1 MNWERFPI
9 TVVDLSAVKSTDA
22 LGHLKAGA
30 SPNVIAFVNALH
42 KSGVG
47 VFNEGKRRGL
57 IEGSVAIVQQGTDIL
72 LAPLGVSAR

>member
-1 MNWERFPI
+1 M
-9 TVVDLSAVKSTDA
+9 TVVDLSAVKSTDT
-22 LGHLKAGA
+22 LGHFKAGT

-72 LAPLGVSAR
+72 LAPLGAASR